1 MATRIA
7 FAASLFCALGLHG
20 LPAAEAQSDQ
30 PYRMPYQLTAGELAE
45 LCRAGQTDEA
55 QTMRNLICAGY
66 ITGVRDGVEVGAAP
80 ALRGQSL
87 FCLPS
92 GFSRDDS
99 MRLFRDYMAVRPE
112 RSGLPAAMVVALAFK
127 ERHPCPTP
135 PAR

>member
-1 MATRIA
+1 MAARIA
-7 FAASLFCALGLHG
+7 FAASLFWTLGVHG
-20 LPAAEAQSDQ
+20 LPAAKAQSDQ

-45 LCRAGQTDEA
+45 LCREARADPA

-80 ALRGQSL
+80 AMRGQTL

-92 GFSRDDS
+92 GFSRDES
-99 MRLFRDYMAVRPE
+99 MRLFRDYMTARPE

-127 ERHPCPTP
+127 ERYPCPTQ
-135 PAR
+135 PAG